1 MIGVEACQK
10 GGSMRSKSVAERS
23 KSDDKADICVPTAC
37 AFPAPG
43 ALSLVCG
50 AAAQPSRAMKPGLY

>member
-23 KSDDKADICVPTAC
+23 KSDDKADICVPAARALPT
-37 AFPAPG
+37 PG
-43 ALSLVCG
+43 ALSLVRG
-50 AAAQPSRAMKPGLY
+50 AEAQPARAMKPGLY